1 MGPVFSFRP
10 RLRKTKAEQ
19 RREVATTGRS
29 AAPALLLSLILL
41 MTPALPAG
49 AAWLGITIQDDVTAE
64 GSRRDVKVLDAG
76 RDSPGSR
83 AGIRAGDVIVSANG
97 VPIST
102 SQEFVRIIRETPAAI
117 TNQTTPSGI
126 FQRARSSTTST
137 GCGTRVPR
145 GSPM

>member
-29 AAPALLLSLILL
+29 AAPALLLGLILL
-41 MTPALPAG
+41 LTPALPAG

-64 GSRRDVKVLDAG
+64 GSRRGVKVLDAG

-83 AGIRAGDVIVSANG
+83 AGIRAGD
-97 VPIST
+97 
-102 SQEFVRIIRETPAAI
+102 
-117 TNQTTPSGI
+117 
-126 FQRARSSTTST
+126 
-137 GCGTRVPR
+137 
-145 GSPM
+145 